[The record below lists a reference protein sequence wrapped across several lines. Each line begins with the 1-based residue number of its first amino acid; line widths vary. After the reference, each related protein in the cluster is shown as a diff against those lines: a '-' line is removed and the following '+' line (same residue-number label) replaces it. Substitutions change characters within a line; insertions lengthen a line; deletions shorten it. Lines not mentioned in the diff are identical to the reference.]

1 MKAGLPDTGKFLQR
15 DGSVVMEPFL
25 FSKQIFTVIVKRL
38 LLWLACL
45 HLLFSYSTVAQAEND
60 IDLWARLE
68 AGGYVLLMQHVSA
81 LPERQRANDL
91 GPEAC
96 GQQDELS
103 DQGLLEAS
111 RLRDTLQRHHVS
123 VGRVLTSRDCRC
135 IQTAGLVFGRAE
147 PWSIIDNVDSNTAS
161 RIEEKSAALREAVR
175 RWWSNENLVLIS
187 HRSTYQNA
195 FGVHT
200 GQAQL
205 LVFEPLGDDGYRLLG
220 RLNTD

>member
-1 MKAGLPDTGKFLQR
+1 MGPY
-15 DGSVVMEPFL
+15 L
-25 FSKQIFTVIVKRL
+25 FSKQRFAVIVKRL
-38 LLWLACL
+38 LLRLACL
-45 HLLFSYSTVAQAEND
+45 HLLLSYSTVAQAEND
-60 IDLWARLE
+60 ADLWARLE
-68 AGGYVLLMQHVSA
+68 AGGYVLLLQHVSA
-81 LPERQRANDL
+81 LPERRRGNGL

-103 DQGLLEAS
+103 DRGLLEAS
-111 RLRDTLQRHHVS
+111 RIRDTLQRHHVS

-135 IQTAGLVFGRAE
+135 IQTAGIVFGLAE
-147 PWSIIDNVDSNTAS
+147 PWSIIDDADNNTAP
-161 RIEEKSAALREAVR
+161 RVEEKSTALREAVR

-195 FGVHT
+195 FGVHA